1 MAVAVVFCQTYSE
14 VHTINFVVVDALR
27 EWCWY
32 GNFWL
37 VKGLYIFFIIII
49 CRTVKNKS
57 FSTCFPDY
65 FSRNSHD
72 LGGCLLTLLLI
83 LSLGLLDLFIVD
95 LCDMLISLVIDFGIG
110 SASVVAFF
118 IVVVFCPFV
127 LIKIGVLVFVVG
139 RNVTFY
145 STDFTS

>member
-1 MAVAVVFCQTYSE
+1 M
-14 VHTINFVVVDALR
+14 
-27 EWCWY
+27 
-32 GNFWL
+32 
-37 VKGLYIFFIIII
+37 
-49 CRTVKNKS
+49 
-57 FSTCFPDY
+57 
-65 FSRNSHD
+65 
-72 LGGCLLTLLLI
+72 TLLLI

-127 LIKIGVLVFVVG
+127 LIKIEVLVFVVG